1 MIIKQLYESLIK
13 SLNEARIQRTINK
26 KLWLTVASICS
37 RNKSTESEFIKP
49 LSKMS
54 KEEILQRYVAA
65 LLIMKKPCPETE
77 KDIESLKTFKLFGQ
91 KYLSLNGT
99 INDIKKLYIENG
111 GTGVSI
117 ETTGTNTNVEK
128 QKMEQE
134 IKKPI
139 EQQIVEEPHSN
150 NDVNIDKED
159 IEELPEGINTYDKI
173 FNYVNKKYKDVSNIL
188 EEIYDILDT
197 TYFSIQKTF
206 YKINLNNKEIIYFNA
221 VSTNENIRIYLRDK
235 KNIQIPWIKLNSS
248 QLRSKE
254 EGIINIVINDMTIN
268 DNKISNSIK
277 LSDNISITLND
288 FITMCKIILS
298 KLLYIKQ
305 EKYVNPFLLTNKQK
319 TKINSFGSYNNK
331 PINNSLTI
339 DKNIFTKICK
349 KLEANYNNF
358 KKLYDLCDDLIV
370 KYKLFNGNA
379 FIMPKTFYVQAGSKS
394 LCIKGIRNM
403 NNNNYIITD
412 INSQDYY
419 WRISQ
424 YDNKNMYKQET
435 IYLHNRAFTST
446 NNNYQCSEN
455 IKYTIIIRILA
466 TLLYYTN
473 NYDLFIK

>member
-54 KEEILQRYVAA
+54 KNEILQRYVAA

-150 NDVNIDKED
+150 NDVNIDEEE

-235 KNIQIPWIKLNSS
+235 KNIQIN
-248 QLRSKE
+248 
-254 EGIINIVINDMTIN
+254 
-268 DNKISNSIK
+268 
-277 LSDNISITLND
+277 
-288 FITMCKIILS
+288 
-298 KLLYIKQ
+298 
-305 EKYVNPFLLTNKQK
+305 
-319 TKINSFGSYNNK
+319 
-331 PINNSLTI
+331 
-339 DKNIFTKICK
+339 
-349 KLEANYNNF
+349 
-358 KKLYDLCDDLIV
+358 
-370 KYKLFNGNA
+370 
-379 FIMPKTFYVQAGSKS
+379 
-394 LCIKGIRNM
+394 
-403 NNNNYIITD
+403 
-412 INSQDYY
+412 
-419 WRISQ
+419 
-424 YDNKNMYKQET
+424 
-435 IYLHNRAFTST
+435 
-446 NNNYQCSEN
+446 
-455 IKYTIIIRILA
+455 
-466 TLLYYTN
+466 
-473 NYDLFIK
+473 